1 MAFAAKRQRIDEA
14 EKAGA
19 LLIFHMQICAGASQ
33 ICFDFRRKSEICV
46 IPSRKRSGMETIM
59 QQSRLFK
66 ILYYLLDKGQA
77 TAPELAE
84 KFEVSVRTIY
94 RDVDALSGA
103 GIPVFA
109 EAGRSGGIR
118 LMEHFTLDKA
128 VLSDEE
134 KQNILT
140 ALQSLHATQ
149 NLYNEDTVQKLSA
162 LFHLNTEDWLEVDFS
177 RWGEKAG
184 DHEKFELLK
193 MAVLQHRKV
202 KIRYAGTSGDVT
214 ERTISPLKLIYKAKA
229 WYVKAFCLKKQGERM
244 FKLNRILEF
253 EIVKEETSGAAS
265 DAEQAQGRKGGAA
278 GVQEQMQG
286 RKGGAAEAQEWEHEE
301 NFRAAE
307 REQSKMQGP
316 GCCRIVLRFPGE
328 MAYRVYDEFDA
339 TQVKQQEDGSLT
351 ASAQMPAD
359 EWLTGFLLSFGSRV
373 EVLEPAFLKEELA
386 RQAKLIYEKNKS

>member
-1 MAFAAKRQRIDEA
+1 
-14 EKAGA
+14 
-19 LLIFHMQICAGASQ
+19 
-33 ICFDFRRKSEICV
+33 
-46 IPSRKRSGMETIM
+46 M

-94 RDVDALSGA
+94 RDIDALSGA

-134 KQNILT
+134 KQNILA
-140 ALQSLHATQ
+140 ALKSLQATQ

-202 KIRYAGTSGDVT
+202 RIRYAGTNGDVT
-214 ERTISPLKLIYKAKA
+214 ERTISPLKLIYKSKA
-229 WYVKAFCLKKQGERM
+229 WYVKAFCLKKQEERM

-253 EIVKEETSGAAS
+253 EVVKEETPDAVS
-265 DAEQAQGRKGGAA
+265 D
-278 GVQEQMQG
+278 
-286 RKGGAAEAQEWEHEE
+286 
-301 NFRAAE
+301 AE
-307 REQSKMQGP
+307 REQGRKVWTAREQEQAKGWESGAAGAQEQEHEEDFCGAEQEQPKTQGP
-316 GCCRIVLRFPGE
+316 VCCRIMLRFLGE

-339 TQVKQQEDGSLT
+339 AQVEQQEDGSLT
-351 ASAQMPAD
+351 ASAQMPVD

>member
-1 MAFAAKRQRIDEA
+1 
-14 EKAGA
+14 
-19 LLIFHMQICAGASQ
+19 
-33 ICFDFRRKSEICV
+33 
-46 IPSRKRSGMETIM
+46 M

-94 RDVDALSGA
+94 RDIDALSGA

-134 KQNILT
+134 KQNILA
-140 ALQSLHATQ
+140 ALQSLHATR

-202 KIRYAGTSGDVT
+202 KIRYAGASGDIT

-229 WYVKAFCLKKQGERM
+229 WYVKAFCLKKQDERL

-253 EIVKEETSGAAS
+253 EVVKEETSDAAS
-265 DAEQAQGRKGGAA
+265 DAEPVQGW
-278 GVQEQMQG
+278 
-286 RKGGAAEAQEWEHEE
+286 KGGAAEAQEQTHEE
-301 NFRAAE
+301 NFCAAE
-307 REQSKMQGP
+307 REQMQGP
-316 GCCRIVLRFPGE
+316 VCCRIVLRFPGE

-339 TQVKQQEDGSLT
+339 TQVEQQEDGSLT
-351 ASAQMPAD
+351 ASAQMPVD

-386 RQAKLIYEKNKS
+386 RQAKLIYEKNIS

>member
-1 MAFAAKRQRIDEA
+1 
-14 EKAGA
+14 
-19 LLIFHMQICAGASQ
+19 
-33 ICFDFRRKSEICV
+33 
-46 IPSRKRSGMETIM
+46 M

-66 ILYYLLDKGQA
+66 ILYYLLDQGQA

-84 KFEVSVRTIY
+84 RFEVSVRTIY
-94 RDVDALSGA
+94 RDIDALSGA

-140 ALQSLHATQ
+140 ALRSLHATQ

-162 LFHLNTEDWLEVDFS
+162 LFHLDTEDWLEVDFS
-177 RWGEKAG
+177 RWGEKTG

-202 KIRYAGTSGDVT
+202 KIRYAGTNGGVT
-214 ERTISPLKLIYKAKA
+214 ERIVSPLKLIYKAKA
-229 WYVKAFCLKKQGERM
+229 WYVKAFCLKRQGERM

-253 EIVKEETSGAAS
+253 EVVEEATS
-265 DAEQAQGRKGGAA
+265 DAEPDAEREQGGKDGAA
-278 GVQEQMQG
+278 GPREQVQG
-286 RKGGAAEAQEWEHEE
+286 RNGGVYEAQEQAQEE
-301 NFRAAE
+301 NFCAAE
-307 REQSKMQGP
+307 REQTQGEV
-316 GCCRIVLRFPGE
+316 CRRIELRFPKE

-339 TQVKQQEDGSLT
+339 TQVKELEDGRLT
-351 ASAQMPAD
+351 ASAQMPVD
-359 EWLTGFLLSFGSRV
+359 EWLTGFLLSFGDRV
-373 EVLEPAFLKEELA
+373 EVLEPVSLKEELA